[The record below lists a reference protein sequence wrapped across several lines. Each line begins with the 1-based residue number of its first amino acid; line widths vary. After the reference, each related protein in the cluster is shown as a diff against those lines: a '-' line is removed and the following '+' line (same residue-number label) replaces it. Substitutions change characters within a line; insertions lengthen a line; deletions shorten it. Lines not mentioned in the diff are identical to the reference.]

1 MKYGELL
8 ARIDDS
14 DATNNGTGW
23 KLLPI
28 PAALRAVVELHKPQ
42 KITLPDGSWG
52 MNCDECD
59 GWVYPCLT
67 IQTIK
72 LGIAK

>member
-1 MKYGELL
+1 MKYEELL
-8 ARIDDS
+8 ARISDS

-52 MNCDECD
+52 VHCSECD
-59 GWVYPCLT
+59 GLIYPCR
-67 IQTIK
+67 TIK
-72 LGIAK
+72 TIKKAIV